1 MNRKSPLSSF
11 IAIASTAVA
20 IASGVLV
27 LAGYFFAQKSDGQA
41 SLLADIR
48 LALLDWAITLA
59 GFAIFIGVLNLFQV
73 HFKKIQQK
81 KKGSGYSLLLII
93 FLAATFLFGL
103 ASPYIKGGPQ
113 YFNDVF
119 SVVQLPVEA
128 SLMALL
134 AVTLTYASIRL
145 LRRRLNLFSV
155 IFLVTAL
162 LILLGTAPLPFLGVI
177 PGLGDWVRP
186 FITHVMAAA
195 GARGILLGVA
205 LGTLTTGLRILFG
218 ADRPYGGNK

>member
-1 MNRKSPLSSF
+1 VNRKSLPSINVVVSTA
-11 IAIASTAVA
+11 IAIAT
-20 IASGVLV
+20 GVLV
-27 LAGYFFAQKSDGQA
+27 LTGYFFIQKADGQP
-41 SLLADIR
+41 SLLTVIR
-48 LALLDWAITLA
+48 VTLLNWAIILA
-59 GFAIFIGVLNLFQV
+59 GFAIFIGILNLFQV
-73 HFKKIQQK
+73 HFKKIQK
-81 KKGSGYSLLLII
+81 KQIGSFYSLLLVLSLAITFLLGLAKPSQMEII
-93 FLAATFLFGL
+93 FTT
-103 ASPYIKGGPQ
+103 
-113 YFNDVF
+113 
-119 SVVQLPVEA
+119 VQLPVEA

-145 LRRRLNLFSV
+145 LRRRLNLLSV

-177 PGLGDWVRP
+177 PGLSDWVRP
-186 FITHVMAAA
+186 FISQVMAAA

>member
-1 MNRKSPLSSF
+1 MNPRRFPSL
-11 IAIASTAVA
+11 IAIVSTAIA

-27 LAGYFFAQKSDGQA
+27 LAGYFYVQNGNGQA
-41 SLLADIR
+41 SLFMNIR
-48 LALLDWAITLA
+48 LTLLDWAVILA
-59 GFAIFIGVLNLFQV
+59 GFAVFIGIYNLFQV
-73 HFKKIQQK
+73 HFKKIK
-81 KKGSGYSLLLII
+81 KTQLGSLYSLLLLIS
-93 FLAATFLFGL
+93 LAVTFLLGL
-103 ASPYIKGGPQ
+103 VKPSLMG
-113 YFNDVF
+113 FVF
-119 SVVQLPVEA
+119 TTVQLPVEA

-145 LRRRLNLFSV
+145 LRRRLNLLSV

-162 LILLGTAPLPFLGVI
+162 LILLGTAPLPFLGNI
-177 PGLGDWVRP
+177 PVLSDWMRP
-186 FITHVMAAA
+186 FIAQVMAAA